1 MPYAP
6 PGHER
11 ECDVGAEQGLP
22 AFAAQRAEQAA
33 VARLPCAHLAANT
46 AINAAAAPRFDTAL
60 IPAPFGWWHGN
71 LRGTS
76 GRLGSGCSS
85 ACGSASTTC
94 LHRAKWL
101 WAGSGRRST
110 RSSRK
115 PCVDDRNLRR
125 RRLAPRPT
133 AHAPRCTGP
142 LPTRHGAH
150 AHAARSRPHPRPRPP
165 PARSTMWRCTPLSRA
180 AVVRTSVDCWGPRDA
195 GTGIHASK
203 Q

>member
-85 ACGSASTTC
+85 VRVGLPPPHACTAPSGCGRGPVGDPCGALVSRAST
-94 LHRAKWL
+94 
-101 WAGSGRRST
+101 
-110 RSSRK
+110 
-115 PCVDDRNLRR
+115 DRNLRR

-133 AHAPRCTGP
+133 AHGARGHCPRAMGP
-142 LPTRHGAH
+142 MPTLH
-150 AHAARSRPHPRPRPP
+150 AHARALALAHHPHDPRCGVAPR
-165 PARSTMWRCTPLSRA
+165 
-180 AVVRTSVDCWGPRDA
+180 
-195 GTGIHASK
+195 
-203 Q
+203 